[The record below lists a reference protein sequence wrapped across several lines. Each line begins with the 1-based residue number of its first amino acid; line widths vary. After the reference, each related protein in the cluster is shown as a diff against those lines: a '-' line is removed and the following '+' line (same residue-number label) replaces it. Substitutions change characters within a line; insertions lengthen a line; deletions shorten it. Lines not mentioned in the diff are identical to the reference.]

1 MISEVQIEA
10 PTQAHRKHKFTQ
22 SLSSLSVSE
31 ATDD

>member
-22 SLSSLSVSE
+22 SLSSLSGSE
-31 ATDD
+31 ATHD